1 MGKVKEVLMDAEEML
16 VELLNDMGMTNDQ
29 AVKEIDNKLG
39 SMASNHALE
48 SLQQWKE
55 EDNEYV

>member
-39 SMASNHALE
+39 SMASNHALDK
-48 SLQQWKE
+48 LQQWKE
-55 EDNEYV
+55 EDDGI

>member
-16 VELLNDMGMTNDQ
+16 VELLNDIGMTNEQ
-29 AVKEIDNKLG
+29 AVKEINNKLG

-48 SLQQWKE
+48 ILQQWKE

>member
-1 MGKVKEVLMDAEEML
+1 MGKVKQVLIDAEEML

-39 SMASNHALE
+39 SMAGSHALE
-48 SLQQWKE
+48 VLKQWKE
-55 EDNEYV
+55 EDNGI

>member
-1 MGKVKEVLMDAEEML
+1 MGKVKELLMETEEML
-16 VELLNDMGMTNDQ
+16 FSLLNDEGMTNDQ
-29 AVKEIDNKLG
+29 AIGRIETKLG

-48 SLQQWKE
+48 ILQQWKE